1 MSVTDQMD
9 QTSPESPE
17 ALITELARAL
27 NTALL
32 AASTEQ
38 DRVLTI
44 VQALERDMVE
54 VVAGVKWLKAERVT
68 LRAERDRLRTALQRI
83 ADGGDGSDPCGCE
96 HDDENCCA
104 RRLDYC
110 CPMCIAT
117 VALMDSEH
125 LT

>member
-27 NTALL
+27 NHALL
-32 AASTEQ
+32 AADAEQ

-104 RRLDYC
+104 RKLDYC